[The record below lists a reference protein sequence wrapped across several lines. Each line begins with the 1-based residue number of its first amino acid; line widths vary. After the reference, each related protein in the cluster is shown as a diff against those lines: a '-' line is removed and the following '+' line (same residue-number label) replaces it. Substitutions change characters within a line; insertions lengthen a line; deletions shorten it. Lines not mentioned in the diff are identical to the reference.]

1 MTASQGLAVK
11 RKMHTVFKVELDTT
25 EKKQSNIMYTSL
37 CATRGCRS
45 GSREKANLPQHT
57 SVKPASQHTVKHA

>member
-11 RKMHTVFKVELDTT
+11 RKMHTVFMVDLDTT
-25 EKKQSNIMYTSL
+25 EKKQSNITYTSL
-37 CATRGCRS
+37 CATRGSRS

-57 SVKPASQHTVKHA
+57 